1 MMKDSKDILKAQSK
15 AVRAYRWKKIKSNKC
30 MWICFVICILLLFAC
45 PFICNLHFQSDTY
58 PILNALL
65 TILFNVSI
73 GYFTGFIVYLFIT
86 FFPTTKRDV
95 ITRDGIYFN
104 LYLVSQAFK
113 SVESKNFPGIGKINR
128 DKYTCQLFN
137 FLVVDANVSTIEADK
152 PLSKKLT
159 VNEKNYAF
167 VLSRLKFACQDISRM
182 ITSYGRDM
190 ENSDLEALTDIAQ
203 LEEDL
208 VNARKGDVFCYD
220 YLYYFINEFVAK
232 GHQRLMYLVYKYKV
246 YKYSD
251 YEAERI
257 KIDYKNGY

>member
-30 MWICFVICILLLFAC
+30 MWICFVICILLLFSC
-45 PFICNLHFQSDTY
+45 PFICNLHFQNDTY

-104 LYLVSQAFK
+104 LCLISEHLK
-113 SVESKNFPGIGKINR
+113 SIESKILPGIGAANYE
-128 DKYTCQLFN
+128 KYTSKLFN
-137 FLVVDANVSTIEADK
+137 FLVVNSAVVDIHDESSKPKQLLINEANF
-152 PLSKKLT
+152 
-159 VNEKNYAF
+159 AF
-167 VLSRLKFACQDISRM
+167 VLRNLKFAFQDINRL
-182 ITSYGRDM
+182 IVSYGR
-190 ENSDLEALTDIAQ
+190 EIQNSDLELLVDIAN
-203 LEEDL
+203 LEENL
-208 VNARKGDVFCYD
+208 RNAKNG
-220 YLYYFINEFVAK
+220 NEFNYDALCLFIDEFQSK
-232 GHQRLMYLVYKYKV
+232 GNLRLMHIVNTYRLYR
-246 YKYSD
+246 YSD
-251 YEAERI
+251 YNSERI